1 MVRETYR
8 LRFGIESSYRQ
19 MNQARGRTSTRR
31 PELRLLYAGIALVLR
46 NEWVWLHFEVLST
59 PRRGGRAIR
68 LERLR
73 LREVLRWLI
82 QVIEEAYGTIGETE
96 MERQLCLELLN

>member
-1 MVRETYR
+1 
-8 LRFGIESSYRQ
+8 

-59 PRRGGRAIR
+59 PRRGGRSIR

-73 LREVLRWLI
+73 LRELLHWLI
-82 QVIEEAYGTIGETE
+82 QVIEEAYGTIGEAPT
-96 MERQLCLELLN
+96 ERQLCSELLN